1 MARLFCLSDE
11 AWARIEPH
19 LPHGQPGKPR
29 VDDRRVI
36 SGILHVLKVGC
47 RWQDTPSAYGPHT
60 TIYNRYNR
68 WSQRGVWQRLFAKI
82 AAVGPVPDELMLDA
96 SHVKAHGS
104 ASGERGAWSQARGGF
119 TSKIHC
125 LADGR
130 GRPVAFALTPGN
142 VADITMALPL
152 LQAVVPPK
160 RLIADKAYD
169 ARSLRDWLKSR
180 KVIATIPSMAT
191 RTVPYKHSRI
201 AYRRRNG
208 IERLFGHLKNWRRVA
223 TRYDR
228 LSCNYMAAVAL
239 VSCVIA

>member
-1 MARLFCLSDE
+1 MARLFWLSDE

-19 LPHGQPGKPR
+19 RPHGQPGKPR

-36 SGILHVLKVGC
+36 SGILHVLKIGC
-47 RWQDTPSAYGPHT
+47 RRQDTPSAYGPHT

-68 WSQRGVWQRLFAKI
+68 WSQRGVWQRLFARI
-82 AAVGPVPDELMLDA
+82 ASVGPIPEELMLDA
-96 SHVKAHGS
+96 SQRK
-104 ASGERGAWSQARGGF
+104 RGAWSQAIGRSRGGF

-130 GRPVAFALTPGN
+130 GRTVAFALTPGN
-142 VADITMALPL
+142 VADISMALPL
-152 LQAVVPPK
+152 LRAVVPPK

-169 ARSLRDWLKSR
+169 AQSLRDWLKSR
-180 KVIATIPSMAT
+180 RVIATIPSTAT

-201 AYRRRNG
+201 AYRRRNR

-228 LSCNYMAAVAL
+228 LACNYLAAVAL
-239 VSCVIA
+239 AACVLAWT